1 MNVATSGEAAEAFM
15 QDLGVVDETG
25 IGLSLENGRKP
36 RAVLIAG
43 PTASGKSALA
53 LDLAERHG
61 GTIINADSMQVYAT
75 LRILTARPSDA
86 EIERAPHRL
95 YGHVPPSE
103 RYTVARWR
111 SDVAAAIAETE
122 GEGRLPIIVGG
133 TGLYFKA
140 LTEGLATVPPIP
152 DALRE
157 ALDRAANDEGVP
169 AVHARLAALDAEGAA
184 RLSPNDRTR
193 VLRALEVVT
202 ATGRPLAAFQSEE
215 GLPPLIAPE
224 AALRLVI
231 EPDRAVLY
239 ERINRRFDQMVDAGA
254 LEEARALLTLGLD
267 PNLPAMKAI
276 GVKEFGGY
284 LAGRAS
290 LEAAI
295 DEAKMQTRRYAKRQG
310 TWFRNQMGDWGRVP
324 ANPQGIYEAM
334 LNSSS

>member
-53 LDLAERHG
+53 LDLAERHR
-61 GTIINADSMQVYAT
+61 GTIINADSMQVYAA
-75 LRILTARPSDA
+75 LRILTARPSDDEMA
-86 EIERAPHRL
+86 RAPHRL

-111 SDVAAAIAETE
+111 SDVAAAITETE
-122 GEGRLPIIVGG
+122 AEGRLPIIVGG

-140 LTEGLATVPPIP
+140 LTEGLSAVPPIP
-152 DALRE
+152 DELRE
-157 ALDRAANDEGVP
+157 ALDRAANTEGVP
-169 AVHARLAALDAEGAA
+169 ALHARLAKEDPDAAL

-193 VLRALEVVT
+193 VLRALEVIT
-202 ATGRPLAAFQSEE
+202 ATGRPLAAFQAED
-215 GLPPLIAPE
+215 GLPPLIDPGE
-224 AALRLVI
+224 AVRLVI
-231 EPDRAVLY
+231 EPERAVLY
-239 ERINRRFDQMVDAGA
+239 DRINRRFDQMVASGA
-254 LEEARALLTLGLD
+254 LEEARALIACRLD

-276 GVKEFGGY
+276 GVKEFGAH
-284 LAGRAS
+284 LAGRVS

-310 TWFRNQMGDWGRVP
+310 TWFRNQMGDWGRV
-324 ANPQGIYEAM
+324 G
-334 LNSSS
+334 